1 MLQKCD
7 NVPFIT
13 IEEGDMFG
21 IMDLIPADKTVNLD
35 REVKRQFCV
44 MAADYSELLSLSMEV
59 RILDILCKSNAW
71 PCFCVLPQDMAK
83 IKKNYPSIMEE
94 MFNVALQRMNKMI
107 KMRKEALDFYSNMKD
122 MQKGEMV
129 YGPNALLA
137 NEEEKVSRVFT

>member
-1 MLQKCD
+1 
-7 NVPFIT
+7 
-13 IEEGDMFG
+13 
-21 IMDLIPADKTVNLD
+21 
-35 REVKRQFCV
+35 
-44 MAADYSELLSLSMEV
+44 
-59 RILDILCKSNAW
+59 
-71 PCFCVLPQDMAK
+71 MAK

>member
-1 MLQKCD
+1 
-7 NVPFIT
+7 
-13 IEEGDMFG
+13 
-21 IMDLIPADKTVNLD
+21 
-35 REVKRQFCV
+35 
-44 MAADYSELLSLSMEV
+44 
-59 RILDILCKSNAW
+59 
-71 PCFCVLPQDMAK
+71 MAK

-129 YGPNALLA
+129 YGPDALLA